1 MQYPGTRQA
10 QQGAILVVS
19 IVLLL
24 VMSIIGLSAVVSST
38 LQEKMAFNA
47 QQKTLSRY
55 NAESAIRTAE
65 DWLSANVQSQLSVAQ
80 FNGANGLYSE
90 FAIVGLTQQVPLSD
104 DINDVSNAALW
115 SNANSIEVN
124 VLSTNVQA
132 RNPRYAIEFMGR
144 DKGTAG
150 TTVTLPDD
158 NRVTAYPFIFRITAI
173 GFARDTNVYSVLQSY
188 YRTGYGPGVFTYD
201 D

>member
-1 MQYPGTRQA
+1 MHYVGKNQA

-24 VMSIIGLSAVVSST
+24 IMSIIGLSAVVSST
-38 LQEKMAFNA
+38 LQEKMAFNS
-47 QQKTLSRY
+47 QQKTLARY

-65 DWLSANVQSQLSVAQ
+65 AWLTANVQSQASVAQ
-80 FNGANGLYSE
+80 FNGANGRYSE
-90 FAIVGLTQQVPLSD
+90 FAIVGLTNEVPLSAD
-104 DINDVSNAALW
+104 LADISNGALW
-115 SNANSIEVN
+115 SNANSVEVN
-124 VLSTNVQA
+124 TLSANVQS

-144 DKGTAG
+144 DKGKAQ
-150 TTVTLPDD
+150 TVLMKPDD
-158 NRVTAYPFIFRITAI
+158 NSVTAFPFIFRITAI

-188 YRTGYGPGVFTYD
+188 YRTGYGTGVFTYD